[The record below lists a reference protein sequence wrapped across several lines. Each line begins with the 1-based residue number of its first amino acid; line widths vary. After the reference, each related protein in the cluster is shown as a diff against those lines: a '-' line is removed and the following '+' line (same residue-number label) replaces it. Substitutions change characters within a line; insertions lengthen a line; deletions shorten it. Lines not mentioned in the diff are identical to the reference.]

1 MGISVEELNNRILSL
16 EKEKS
21 QEEEYRN
28 YMQLERVSAP
38 PRPAPSPGGGRPPR
52 RRAARPGRVPLP
64 PGTPS

>member
-1 MGISVEELNNRILSL
+1 MGISVEELNNRTLSL

-38 PRPAPSPGGGRPPR
+38 PRPPR
-52 RRAARPGRVPLP
+52 VSRRAAAPRGRAGRRSPGR
-64 PGTPS
+64 PS